1 MKAPMI
7 TARLALVMQIFR
19 WACGEVHK
27 DFVDIDSIKS
37 AIALSDYFESCYA
50 DIQKYMLVEGIEP
63 QKKELLDCLSATFTT
78 ADAIQ
83 AGKEVGLSERSVM
96 YSLVSLTTNKIIKK
110 IKRGEYEKLQ

>member
-1 MKAPMI
+1 M
-7 TARLALVMQIFR
+7 
-19 WACGEVHK
+19 
-27 DFVDIDSIKS
+27 DIDSIKS

-83 AGKEVGLSERSVM
+83 AGKEVGLSERSEM

-110 IKRGEYEKLQ
+110 IKRGQYEKLQ